1 MSKHPSPRLDQLRAL
16 REAKYARKNE
26 QRQPDADV
34 PPAADAEAPPAA
46 DAEAPPAKTTANKK
60 KSKKKAGRG

>member
-26 QRQPDADV
+26 QPR
-34 PPAADAEAPPAA
+34 PAAIATEAP
-46 DAEAPPAKTTANKK
+46 AEPAKGAPKK
-60 KSKKKAGRG
+60 AKAKKKAKAPKR